1 MTDERGDHIPMSNA
15 HPALDEHASASFRSI
30 LGNFCSGVTVVT
42 ALGDDGLFGFT
53 CQAFSSL
60 SLDPPQIVLCVSR
73 ASTTWPAISRLRR
86 FCINVL
92 SESQQQLSDRFSRSG
107 TDKFAG
113 VRWNYSPG
121 GNPLLAGASAWIECE
136 IKTEYP
142 GGDHLIVVADVRWLD
157 AGPAERPLV
166 YHRGRY
172 TALRDSDPA

>member
-1 MTDERGDHIPMSNA
+1 MSNA
-15 HPALDEHASASFRSI
+15 RPALDEHASASFRST

-60 SLDPPQIVLCVSR
+60 SLDPPQVVLCVSR
-73 ASTTWPAISRLRR
+73 ASTTWPTISRLRR

-92 SESQQQLSDRFSRSG
+92 GEDQQQLSDRFARSG

-113 VRWNYSPG
+113 VGWNYSPG

-136 IKTEYP
+136 INTEYP

-172 TALRDSDPA
+172 TALRDSASI